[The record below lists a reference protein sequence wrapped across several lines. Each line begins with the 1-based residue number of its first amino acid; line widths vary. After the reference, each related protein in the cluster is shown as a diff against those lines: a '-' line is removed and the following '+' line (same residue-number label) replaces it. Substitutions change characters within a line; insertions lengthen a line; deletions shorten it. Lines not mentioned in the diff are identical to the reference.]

1 MSTEI
6 ATILARIEA
15 KLDRLLAPPT
25 GARPSKDQ
33 AARKDPKAWKGD
45 SYEGRN
51 YSDCP
56 PDYLNA
62 LASLFDWMA
71 DRDDEAGAKG
81 ETNAKGYPMS
91 GKWKREDA
99 ALARDWA
106 AYNAKRAAE
115 ADDAPF

>member
-1 MSTEI
+1 
-6 ATILARIEA
+6 
-15 KLDRLLAPPT
+15 
-25 GARPSKDQ
+25 
-33 AARKDPKAWKGD
+33 
-45 SYEGRN
+45 
-51 YSDCP
+51 
-56 PDYLNA
+56 
-62 LASLFDWMA
+62 MA